1 MLGLSSGVSTAAKP
15 DRILKSEFYTFE
27 SSVSPWTAHSVQ
39 GTLTMQAGQS
49 APGSSDSDWMKCT
62 YDTTQDAGSSGIRV
76 TNWALEP
83 TPIAAGD
90 VATVICDLH
99 VVNDSGKWDPEG
111 DSDAVD
117 FRAQTGSG
125 SATTDI
131 ALDTTSLNHTFT
143 VTATGTSAN
152 LIIEVQAMD
161 DRPQA
166 GAVFYIRNIRATL
179 KRP

>member
-1 MLGLSSGVSTAAKP
+1 MLGLNSGVSTAAKP
-15 DRILKSEFYTFE
+15 DRILKSEFWTFE
-27 SSVSPWTAHSVQ
+27 SSVSPWAANSVQ

-62 YDTTQDAGSSGIRV
+62 YDTTQTSSSGIAII
-76 TNWALEP
+76 NWASGLV
-83 TPIAAGD
+83 AAND
-90 VATVICDLH
+90 VLTVTCDLH

-117 FRAQTGSG
+117 FRAQIGASQNTN
-125 SATTDI
+125 AI

-143 VTATGTSAN
+143 VTALNTAPH
-152 LIIEVQAMD
+152 LVIEVWEAD

>member
-27 SSVSPWTAHSVQ
+27 SSVSPWVASSVE

-62 YDTTQDAGSSGIRV
+62 YDTNQTSVSGIRV
-76 TNWALEP
+76 ASWADGI
-83 TPIAAGD
+83 IAADD
-90 VATVICDLH
+90 VLTVTCDLH
-99 VVNDSGKWDPEG
+99 VVDDSGKWGTDPPI
-111 DSDAVD
+111 S
-117 FRAQTGSG
+117 FRAQIGG
-125 SATTDI
+125 AIGTTDI

-143 VTATGTSAN
+143 VTATSTAHP
-152 LIIEVQAMD
+152 LVIEVFVPD